1 MPYRLIATDLDGTLL
16 DQHHAVTP
24 LTAQTLQALQARGV
38 ALALA
43 TGRHYRDVRE
53 VREALAVP
61 AYLISSNGARVHG
74 LDDELIFGLD
84 IEAELVREI
93 SRPAFSDGVAM
104 HYFLDDGWLA
114 NGRSPLLDAL
124 IPGDTPP
131 YAVMDLRGHD
141 GEGVYKVLYVAPH
154 EHLLQLE
161 AELRARFGDRLYITF
176 SLDFCLE
183 VMAAGVSKGGALKL
197 VLARL
202 GLEAG
207 ACIAFGDGQNDIEL
221 LQAAGHPRLM
231 GNAHA
236 RLRQALPDA
245 PRIYHH
251 ADSGMAR
258 HLREAFGL

>member
-43 TGRHYRDVRE
+43 TGRHYSDARE

-84 IEAELVREI
+84 IAAELVREI
-93 SRPAFSDGVAM
+93 SRPVFSDGAAM
-104 HYFLDDGWLA
+104 HYFLDEGWLA
-114 NGRSPLLDAL
+114 NRRSALLDAL
-124 IPGDTPP
+124 IQADEPP
-131 YAVMDLRGHD
+131 YRLADLSRHD
-141 GEGVYKVLYVAPH
+141 GAGVYKVLYVAPH
-154 EHLLQLE
+154 EHLLELE
-161 AELRARFGDRLYITF
+161 RSLRQRFGDRLYITF

-183 VMAAGVSKGGALKL
+183 VMAADVSKGEALKL

-202 GLEAG
+202 GLDAR

-236 RLRQALPDA
+236 RLRQALPEA
-245 PRIYHH
+245 ERIYHH

-258 HLREAFGL
+258 HLREAFAL